1 MALQRQALIGPKSVV
16 VPPRKN
22 TASRR
27 PSGLL
32 AEARYRK
39 MSPKEILVGLFCV
52 CDQWLLRIVFSKQN

>member
-16 VPPRKN
+16 LPPRKN

-27 PSGLL
+27 PSGLP

-52 CDQWLLRIVFSKQN
+52 CD